1 MKAAESLYGSG
12 IFNGVLGFVAATHT
26 GAPAVAPYAEIGR
39 GTPRP
44 GFFARIG
51 EKLFRRQLRGVGP
64 QVARADTVF
73 DSLDRWLWKQQ
84 MRETEAWLAQ
94 SADVCDLE
102 ARIRQLERG
111 RQGFV
116 L

>member
-1 MKAAESLYGSG
+1 VS
-12 IFNGVLGFVAATHT
+12 
-26 GAPAVAPYAEIGR
+26 
-39 GTPRP
+39 RP
-44 GFFARIG
+44 GLLARIG
-51 EKLFRRQLRGVGP
+51 ERLFRKQLHSVGP

-84 MRETEAWLAQ
+84 MRETEAWLAR
-94 SADVCDLE
+94 STDVYDLE
-102 ARIRQLERG
+102 ARLRRLDRG